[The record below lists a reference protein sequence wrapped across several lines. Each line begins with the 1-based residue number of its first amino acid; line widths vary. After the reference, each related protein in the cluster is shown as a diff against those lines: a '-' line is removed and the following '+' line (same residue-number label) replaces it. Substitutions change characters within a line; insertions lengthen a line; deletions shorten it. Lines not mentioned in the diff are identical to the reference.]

1 MPSDNRA
8 PLSDST
14 DAGPLAGIRVV
25 DLSRLLPGPYCTWL
39 LTSLGAEVIRI
50 EDPSGNDYTRTLP
63 PIVEGTSVFFA
74 SLHRGKRSVA
84 LDTRRP
90 EGQAALRALLATADV
105 LVEGFKPGT
114 LAKAGLAP
122 ETLLEEFPGL
132 VIASITGYGQTG
144 PLRHEPGHDVNYLGY
159 AGVVAALGAPELPYA
174 VQVADVAGG
183 ALMAAVGICAAL
195 VGKARTG
202 RGRWLDISMTEGS
215 LALHMPHVA
224 TALAEGRDLAPG
236 GEMLTGAYGAY
247 RTYRCAD
254 SKLLTFGPLEPKFW
268 FAFLAHIEQPDLAA
282 DPVELAALFATRTRD
297 AWMDLLSD
305 CCAGPALDTRELPQH
320 PLFTARNCF
329 ETVLGVPMPRSP
341 FHWGAPPLVPALGR
355 DTDDVLGALGLPV
368 DELVAS
374 GVAARAEST

>member
-1 MPSDNRA
+1 MA
-8 PLSDST
+8 PPNPTTAADP
-14 DAGPLAGIRVV
+14 GPLAGIRVI

-39 LTSLGAEVIRI
+39 LASLGAEVIRI

-63 PIVEGTSVFFA
+63 PVVEGTGVFFA
-74 SLHRGKRSVA
+74 ALHRGKRSVA
-84 LDTRRP
+84 LDTRHPR
-90 EGQAALRALLATADV
+90 GQEALRTLLGTADV

-122 ETLLEEFPGL
+122 GDLLARHPGL

-144 PLRHEPGHDVNYLGY
+144 PLATEPGHDINYLGY

-183 ALMAAVGICAAL
+183 ALMAAVGINAAL

-202 RGRWLDISMTEGS
+202 LGRWLDISMTEGS

-236 GEMLTGAYGAY
+236 REMLTGAYGAY

-254 SKLLTFGPLEPKFW
+254 DRLLTFGPLEPKFW
-268 FAFLAHIEQPDLAA
+268 LAFVAQVGQPDLAA
-282 DPVELAALFATRTRD
+282 DPVALAALFRTRTRD
-297 AWMDLLSD
+297 AWMDLLSA
-305 CCAGPALDTRELPQH
+305 CCAGPALETLELPEH
-320 PLFTARNCF
+320 PLFAARNSF
-329 ETVLGVPMPRSP
+329 EDVLGVPMPRSP
-341 FHWGAPPLVPALGR
+341 FRWGGPPVVPSLGR
-355 DTDDVLGALGLPV
+355 DTEQILGALGLPV
-368 DELVAS
+368 DELVAC
-374 GVAARAEST
+374 GAAATPEPP